1 VRVWRSVAEAEG
13 QLRASVVTIGVFDGV
28 HRGHRAVLAR
38 AARHAAELQVPLV
51 ALTFDPH
58 PLRVVRPEHAPP
70 LVATLDHRVRLLGAA
85 GADAV
90 LVLPF
95 DRERAGQS
103 ADDFVDE
110 VLVGALRAR
119 MVVVGEDFRFGH
131 RAAGDVALLVELG
144 EAHGFAVDA
153 VEPVSDPGRH
163 RWSSTYVRDRV
174 AAGEV
179 EEAMRALGQ
188 PFRVEG
194 VVVRGDQR
202 GRQLGYPTAN
212 VPPAPGFV
220 VPADGV
226 YAGWL
231 TRLDRDVELSLPA
244 AISVGTNPTFDG
256 TERRVE
262 AYVLD
267 RDDLELYDV
276 PVAIEFVARLRGQ
289 VRFDAV
295 SELLVQMAKD
305 VAAAR
310 DLLAS

>member
-1 VRVWRSVAEAEG
+1 MRVWRSVAEAEG
-13 QLRASVVTIGVFDGV
+13 KLEASVVTIGVFDGV
-28 HRGHRAVLAR
+28 HRGHRAVIAR
-38 AARHAAELQVPLV
+38 AAKQAAALQVPLV

-58 PLRVVRPEHAPP
+58 PLTVVRPDHAPP
-70 LVATLDHRVRLLGAA
+70 LVATLEHRVRLLGDA

-95 DRERAGQS
+95 DDVRAGQS
-103 ADDFVDE
+103 ALDFVDE
-110 VLVGALRAR
+110 VLVGALHAK
-119 MVVVGEDFRFGH
+119 VIVVGEDFRFGY
-131 RAAGDVALLVELG
+131 RAAGDVALLVALG
-144 EAHGFAVDA
+144 RDRGFVVDA
-153 VEPVSDPGRH
+153 VAPVSDPGRH

-179 EEAMRALGQ
+179 EEAMRALGH

-194 VVVRGDQR
+194 VVVRGDRR

-212 VPPAPGFV
+212 VPPAAGFA

-231 TRLDRDVELSLPA
+231 TRLDREGEPSLPA

-295 SELLVQMAKD
+295 PELLAQMAKD
-305 VAAAR
+305 VASAR
-310 DLLAS
+310 ELLA